1 VFLARAL
8 WQDAEL
14 IVLDE
19 SFAALDPESLELTMR
34 CTLERAP
41 AMLVIAHP

>member
-1 VFLARAL
+1 L
-8 WQDAEL
+8 QDAER

-19 SFAALDPESLELTMR
+19 SFAALDPELLDLTLR

-41 AMLVIAHP
+41 AMLVIARP